1 MEGMTMRRWMLLS
14 AATALLAAGCSG
26 GARDEADSQTEKGR
40 EYVDAIMTGSE
51 DEELNLDENQVR
63 CAAEG
68 WVDLYGIEGFED
80 AGVSPEDI
88 RAVADD
94 EGFPSLLDSTDE
106 QADGFVDVL
115 VECVDFGEVIAD
127 SLAEEPDAPEL
138 SRDQLDCIGSRLE
151 ESGEFREA
159 MKAEFLGGEASDVDM
174 TAVAAEAFDDCGVSF
189 GDLLGS

>member
-1 MEGMTMRRWMLLS
+1 MERTTMRRWMLLPV
-14 AATALLAAGCSG
+14 ATALLAVWCSG
-26 GARDEADSQTEKGR
+26 GGNEADSQTEKGQ

-51 DEELNLDENQVR
+51 DALGLDEDQVR

-68 WVDLYGIEGFED
+68 WVDLYGVEGFED
-80 AGVSPEDI
+80 AGVSPDDI

-94 EGFPSLLDSTDE
+94 EGFPSLLDSTAE

-115 VECVDFGEVIAD
+115 VECVDFGDVITD

-151 ESGEFREA
+151 ESGEFRETL
-159 MKAEFLGGEASDVDM
+159 KAEFLGGDASDVDM
-174 TAVAAEAFDDCGVSF
+174 TAVAVEAFDECGVSF